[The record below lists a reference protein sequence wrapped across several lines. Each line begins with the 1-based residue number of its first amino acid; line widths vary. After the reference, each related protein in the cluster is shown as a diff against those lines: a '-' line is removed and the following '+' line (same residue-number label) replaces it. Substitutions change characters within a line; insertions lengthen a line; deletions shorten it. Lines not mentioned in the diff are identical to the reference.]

1 MDEAAPQ
8 AAEGMSAEDTKALE
22 VLRLF
27 WEPEYSVG
35 YDDEHG
41 WWATRSGVIGH
52 IITAPGPEEL
62 GKMLGDDYGTV
73 Q

>member
-8 AAEGMSAEDTKALE
+8 APTVMSDEDAKALE

-35 YDDEHG
+35 YDDEQG
-41 WWATRSGVIGH
+41 WWASRNGVIGH

-62 GKMLGDDYGTV
+62 GKMLGGDFGTV
-73 Q
+73 R